1 MQPDIMDPQE
11 SPHKERLWTPWRM
24 RYIGGEIREEGCI
37 FCNRLAA
44 DNDVESLI
52 LHRSQ
57 HAFVIM
63 NLYPYNTGH
72 VMIVPNAHQADIEE
86 LDETTLIDMATLLPK
101 VTTALRSVFGC
112 QGFNIGLNL
121 GSIAGAGVAAHLH
134 QHVVPRWEGDANF
147 MPILGGTMVIP
158 ELIPASYAKIRAEM
172 ARGWNA
178 SATFEAVIVSGNDP
192 SRAWLK
198 NGEIPR
204 VHPRDT
210 VPVWRAIMSSID
222 LPSAEIVG
230 WAGSTETRDS
240 KTLPGLVIRPS
251 EPPAGEGWHDIEVR
265 PGNDDFDALPEP
277 VRESL
282 LRAIGNLARW
292 IAVPE

>member
-1 MQPDIMDPQE
+1 
-11 SPHKERLWTPWRM
+11 M
-24 RYIGGEIREEGCI
+24 RYIGGEVREEGCI
-37 FCNRLAA
+37 FCNRLAG

-52 LHRSQ
+52 LHRSK

-72 VMIVPNAHQADIEE
+72 IMIVPNAHEEEIEE
-86 LDETTLIDMATLLPK
+86 LDELTLIDMATLLPK

-172 ARGWNA
+172 SRRWNA
-178 SATFEAVIVSGNDP
+178 SDTFEAVIVSGNDP
-192 SRAWLK
+192 SRVWLK
-198 NGEIPR
+198 NREIPR
-204 VHPRDT
+204 VDPRNT
-210 VPVWRAIMSSID
+210 APVWRAIMSSID
-222 LPSAEIVG
+222 LPGAEIVG
-230 WAGSTETRDS
+230 WAGSTDTRDS
-240 KTLPGLVIRPS
+240 KMIPGLVLRAS
-251 EPPAGEGWHDIEVR
+251 EPPSGEGWHDIEVQ
-265 PGNDDFDALPEP
+265 PGKEDFDALPEP
-277 VRESL
+277 VRDSL
-282 LRAIGNLARW
+282 LRATGNLAPW
-292 IAVPE
+292 IAAPE